1 MVLSTPPSP
10 RFQAQDDD
18 RFYCP
23 PPRRHLRAAAAAAA
37 AAKEAAEEVL
47 KAQAAAKESNLER
60 FVASTSLLVPRTSIS
75 TRHRTNCQIES
86 TPPPFFNL
94 TDLWDSFKEWSAYG
108 AGVPLLLHG
117 TDSVVQYYVP
127 FLSAI
132 QLFLQNPHST
142 LTSRRLPREE
152 SDEDSCQEETSSD
165 SENEGLVV
173 VERERTEEMP
183 SCTHRAAE
191 TEVDGG
197 FSSDD
202 SNSNGGRH
210 QLPVFQFFEHD
221 PPYARQPLADKIWTL
236 AAKFPELKMY
246 RSCDLLP
253 SSWISVAWYPIYRI
267 PTGPTL
273 QDLDA
278 CFLTFHSLSTVQGD
292 GIMHEEIT
300 VPSASIMRQNP
311 SDNPDKLTLPL
322 LGLASYKFK
331 ESIWISNGPHE
342 RELVTNLMHSADEWL
357 CSRQVNHPDYRFF
370 LSHYSTAL

>member
-1 MVLSTPPSP
+1 MVLSGGSTSTSP
-10 RFQAQDDD
+10 RFQGAD

-23 PPRRHLRAAAAAAA
+23 PPRRQLRAR
-37 AAKEAAEEVL
+37 EAAEKEKEVL
-47 KAQAAAKESNLER
+47 KAVAEEEESNLER
-60 FVASTSLLVPRTSIS
+60 FVASTSLLVPATTSTSTSSSSSSS
-75 TRHRTNCQIES
+75 TRA
-86 TPPPFFNL
+86 PFFNL
-94 TDLWDSFKEWSAYG
+94 SDLWDSFKEWSAYG
-108 AGVPLLLHG
+108 AGVPLVLHG
-117 TDSVVQYYVP
+117 THSVSVVQYYVP

-132 QLFLQNPHST
+132 QLFLHNPLHLST
-142 LTSRRLPREE
+142 LTSRRQHREE

-173 VERERTEEMP
+173 VGRESSEVMP
-183 SCTHRAAE
+183 SCTHRAVEA
-191 TEVDGG
+191 EVDGG
-197 FSSDD
+197 CSSDD
-202 SNSNGGRH
+202 SDSDGGRH
-210 QLPVFQFFEHD
+210 HIPVFQFFEHD

-278 CFLTFHSLSTVQGD
+278 CFLTFHSLSTVLKSD
-292 GIMHEEIT
+292 GIMHQEIT

-322 LGLASYKFK
+322 LGLVSYKFK
-331 ESIWISNGPHE
+331 ESIWISDRLHE

-370 LSHYSTAL
+370 LSHYSTPL